1 MKALRAVS
9 FANRLVHER
18 GAKVGITGIRQI
30 IREGSR
36 DARDEKYERQE
47 PGAGE
52 TARLRARDAGA
63 AEARPRSTHG
73 PRCARSGTARGV
85 PPRDRLSRAS
95 QNQIFPRKRDG
106 AFPWWGQTTQLSSR
120 GSRTAASLGTA
131 RAARRKRTR
140 PRRSRGAR
148 WVWERCRSER
158 AKTSMVTTA
167 RLRNS
172 QHPDCRVMS
181 AGIQSHPNL

>member
-1 MKALRAVS
+1 M
-9 FANRLVHER
+9 
-18 GAKVGITGIRQI
+18 

-52 TARLRARDAGA
+52 TARLCARDAGA

-73 PRCARSGTARGV
+73 PRCARSGTALGV

-106 AFPWWGQTTQLSSR
+106 AFPSVGADHAAQFPRVANRREPRDGACGATQTSS
-120 GSRTAASLGTA
+120 TASL
-131 RAARRKRTR
+131 ARRALGV
-140 PRRSRGAR
+140 GALS
-148 WVWERCRSER
+148 VGEGENFDGDDG
-158 AKTSMVTTA
+158 K

-172 QHPDCRVMS
+172 QE
-181 AGIQSHPNL
+181 